1 MTETTGPR
9 IVMTINPE
17 TISPKATNPQSI
29 NLEIINPG
37 TIILKTLLGAMTEG
51 MIMAL
56 RRTKREE
63 RTEGERGVGVSGPK
77 NRGTR
82 RS

>member
-1 MTETTGPR
+1 MT
-9 IVMTINPE
+9 
-17 TISPKATNPQSI
+17 
-29 NLEIINPG
+29 INPG